1 MTRYIR
7 CFDKY
12 SDSYIEEY
20 KLPINL
26 NLNDLINHLGSRV
39 SNDPMLY
46 YCYKIY
52 ENEKDFYEK
61 NFHIILN
68 FENYDYFLECDA

>member
-26 NLNDLINHLGSRV
+26 NLNDLINHLGGRA

>member
-12 SDSYIEEY
+12 SDRYIEEY
-20 KLPINL
+20 KLPMNL
-26 NLNDLINHLGSRV
+26 NLNDLIDHLGSRA

-61 NFHIILN
+61 KISYN
-68 FENYDYFLECDA
+68 FEFCKI